1 MLNKKL
7 KKLMRNPGLFFS
19 DMLAKKRKKVSGLY
33 SKKVDG
39 NYEYTVVSAVYNV
52 GRYLDDYFKSLVNQ
66 KLNFKKNIYL
76 IMVDDGSV
84 DDSAAIIKKWQS
96 KYPDNILYLRKENGG
111 QASARNLGLEHV
123 KTEWVTFID
132 PDDFVDVNYF
142 YEVDSFV
149 SAGNDQYC
157 MVSCNIIFYY
167 ENNKSFKDSHPLR
180 FKYAKGNIALSI
192 SKLNKHIQLSSSTAF
207 FCTRIISNF
216 NLQFNSQ
223 IKPNFEDGKFIADYL
238 MCNIHTEQ
246 VAFLRDAK
254 YLYRKRDDGS
264 STLDTAWGKVE
275 RYTKVTR
282 YGYLS
287 MLHDYAVKY
296 GVIPRFVQNTV
307 LYEVVWQL
315 KQIVNHSERVSFLS
329 DEERKEYTQLLID
342 VFKYIDSDV
351 INDFDLAGC
360 WFYHKLGMISCFK
373 GESPKLQIAYVERY
387 DKYKNQ
393 VLLRYFTYNDKFEN
407 IIVDGVSVI
416 PAYVKKTRHDFLD
429 LDFIYERRIWVDVGN
444 AREIDLQISNLPTKI
459 HFAGKQ
465 YLSSINVR
473 DVIDYFLSNNQFYD
487 KKSCYIN
494 SWVFMDRDTQADDN
508 AEHLYRYVMN
518 EYPERAIF
526 FILSSDSHDWNRLR
540 EEGFNLI
547 SYGSE
552 EHTAIL
558 KSCSKVISSHV
569 DHYVVNYL
577 GDNMLKGRHFIFL
590 QHGVTKDDLSTWL
603 NHKDNID
610 CFVTASPYEYNSI
623 VRYESKY
630 IYSNKEVVLTGF
642 PRHDLLINSGRGERI
657 ILVMPTWRKDI
668 VGNTIAMGNNRAKN
682 PSFMQSEFAMRW
694 YNFIHSNKLKEL
706 SLRYNFQVVFFPHAN
721 IQPYIKEFS
730 VPEYIKIITHQDG
743 SIQNLF
749 GKAAMMITDYSSVA
763 FEMAVINKPTLY
775 YQFDEADFFSGGH
788 AYTKGYFDYREHGFG
803 DVATTEEALLS
814 SLEVLLKNDAKPD
827 AIIQSRID
835 ATFPYR
841 DGHCCQRVYD
851 KIIKLDAPM
860 PDDYVDDNILRD
872 YAIQSLNA
880 HQITLSERWWEQYI
894 SRNTNVS
901 LSDNLLYVTVLR
913 ESGKLNAAAKYLEML
928 FSSCGDNVD
937 SSLYLSRALLMLAM
951 QEWSSAINFF
961 RISGVKSVSDN
972 YYHYLFCFLH
982 SSEYKALPTESML
995 TPGNG
1000 LLLSAFSLLSHYQ
1013 YREAIELLNSV
1024 PVDESDEYYRL
1035 LVLSDAYA
1043 GLKNYQE
1050 AMGCISKAECL
1061 RGVDIFVIYK
1071 KIGLLYE
1078 LQEWETVCE
1087 QFSTIAHDI
1096 ASLPI
1101 VYVFYYVAAL
1111 CQLDQKDVAREQFER
1126 LKPDHYDESNEYF
1139 YSKICMLLDKWD
1151 LAVSYL
1157 SKNNLANSQAV
1168 EDLSNALRFSGQLMP
1183 ALLNLKTKEETLEP
1197 SGWALR
1203 AELAQLND
1211 DWEDAY
1217 QSWRRY
1223 LSLAPLQVTTEAMTK
1238 LQDLKKLSE
1247 LVNVNRY

>member
-157 MVSCNIIFYY
+157 MVSCNVVFYHD
-167 ENNKSFKDSHPLR
+167 NNKSIKDSHPLN
-180 FKYAKGNIALSI
+180 FKYSKGNVSLNVNN
-192 SKLNKHIQLSSSTAF
+192 LNKHIQLFCNSAF
-207 FCTRIISNF
+207 FKTKNIN
-216 NLQFNSQ
+216 NYGLKYNSE
-223 IKPNFEDGKFIADYL
+223 IKPNFEDGKFVADYL
-238 MCNIHTEQ
+238 MYQ
-246 VAFLRDAK
+246 QAGKVAFVSTAT
-254 YLYRKRDDGS
+254 YFYRKRSDGT
-264 STLDTAWGKVE
+264 STLDLSWDQVGQFTM
-275 RYTKVTR
+275 VTR
-282 YGYLS
+282 NGYLA
-287 MLHDYAVKY
+287 LLKEYYDKFGYVP
-296 GVIPRFVQNTV
+296 IFIQNTI
-307 LYEVVWQL
+307 LYLVIWHL
-315 KQIVNHSERVSFLS
+315 KRLINHAERVSFLS
-329 DEERKEYTQLLID
+329 NEEKNEYIQNIFS
-342 VFKYIDSDV
+342 VFKFIDSDV
-351 INDFDLAGC
+351 INRFDLAGC
-360 WFYHKLGMISCFK
+360 WFYQKMGMLSCFK
-373 GESPKLQIAYVERY
+373 ELNPEFQIVYVERY
-387 DKYKNQ
+387 DKYKNMVQ
-393 VLLRYFTYNDKFEN
+393 LKYFCRGEGFED
-407 IIVDGVSVI
+407 IQLDGVSVL
-416 PAYVKKTRHDFLD
+416 PAYTKTVSHDFLGFE
-429 LDFIYERRIWVDVGN
+429 FILERRLWINVGEAKELLIKISDVPTRISLSGKHYTTPVN
-444 AREIDLQISNLPTKI
+444 MIDVVSCFQNNIPFYGSQSK
-459 HFAGKQ
+459 
-465 YLSSINVR
+465 YLSS
-473 DVIDYFLSNNQFYD
+473 
-487 KKSCYIN
+487 
-494 SWVFMDRDTQADDN
+494 WVFLDRDSQADDN

-518 EYPERAIF
+518 NHPGKSIF
-526 FILSSDSHDWNRLR
+526 FVLRVGSHDWDRLKR
-540 EEGFNLI
+540 EGFNLLE
-547 SYGSE
+547 YGSD
-552 EHTAIL
+552 EHVNAL
-558 KSCSKVISSHV
+558 KSCRKVISSHI
-569 DHYVVNYL
+569 DLYVANYL
-577 GDNMLKGRHFIFL
+577 GNDMLKGRHCIFL

-603 NHKDNID
+603 NNKDNID
-610 CFVTASPYEYNSI
+610 CLVTVSPYEYNSI
-623 VRYESKY
+623 VNDGSRY
-630 IYSNKEVVLTGF
+630 IYNEKEVVLTGF
-642 PRHDLLINSGRGERI
+642 PRHDSLIKFNDTEKL
-657 ILVMPTWRKDI
+657 ILVMPTWRKNI
-668 VGNTIAMGNNRAKN
+668 VGDAVTLGNERAYN
-682 PSFMQSEFAMRW
+682 PNFMQTEFALHW
-694 YNFIHSNKLKEL
+694 YSFIHSEKLKEL
-706 SLRYNFQVVFFPHAN
+706 VECYQYKVVFFPHAN
-721 IQPYIKEFS
+721 IQPYLQNFE
-730 VPEYIKIITHQDG
+730 VPEYIEIITHQDG

-851 KIIKLDAPM
+851 EIIKLDAPM

-913 ESGKLNAAAKYLEML
+913 ESGKLNTAAKYLEML

-1000 LLLSAFSLLSHYQ
+1000 LLLSAFSLLSHCQ

-1050 AMGCISKAECL
+1050 AMGCINKAECL